1 MKTATDITEELAASF
16 PGPGEAAVSFIDSH
30 TGEHYGGYGL
40 DRMASWI
47 ETHRPQADE
56 DLVDAALTAMGN
68 ADSGASHDKVADA
81 LAALDIAVD

>member
-1 MKTATDITEELAASF
+1 MKTTTDIVEEMVNTF
-16 PGPGEAAVSFIDSH
+16 PQNGQAAVSFIDSH
-30 TGEHYGGYGL
+30 TGEHYDGYGL

-56 DLVDAALTAMGN
+56 GLVDAALTAMGN
-68 ADSGASHDKVADA
+68 ADSGASRGKVVDA

>member
-1 MKTATDITEELAASF
+1 MKTTTDIAEEMANTF
-16 PGPGEAAVSFIDSH
+16 PQNGEASVSFIDSY
-30 TGEHYGGYGL
+30 TGEHYDGYGL

-47 ETHRPQADE
+47 ETHRPQVDE
-56 DLVDAALTAMGN
+56 DLVDAALTTMGN

>member
-1 MKTATDITEELAASF
+1 MKTTTDIAEEMANTF
-16 PGPGEAAVSFIDSH
+16 PQNGEAAVSFIDSY
-30 TGEHYGGYGL
+30 TGEHYDGYGL

-81 LAALDIAVD
+81 LAALDISVD

>member
-1 MKTATDITEELAASF
+1 MKTTTDIAEEMANTF
-16 PGPGEAAVSFIDSH
+16 PQNGEAAVSFIDSH
-30 TGEHYGGYGL
+30 TGEHYDGYGL

-56 DLVDAALTAMGN
+56 GLVDTALTAMGN
-68 ADSGASHDKVADA
+68 ADSGASHDKVEDA

>member
-1 MKTATDITEELAASF
+1 MKTTTDIAEEMANTF
-16 PGPGEAAVSFIDSH
+16 PQNGEAAVSFIDSY
-30 TGEHYGGYGL
+30 TGEHYDGYGL

-47 ETHRPQADE
+47 ETHRPHADE

>member
-1 MKTATDITEELAASF
+1 MKTTTDIAEEMADTF
-16 PGPGEAAVSFIDSH
+16 PQNGEAAVSFIDSY
-30 TGEHYGGYGL
+30 TGEHYDGYGL

-68 ADSGASHDKVADA
+68 ADSGASLGKVADT
-81 LAALDIAVD
+81 LATLDIAVD

>member
-1 MKTATDITEELAASF
+1 MKTTTDIAEEMADTF
-16 PGPGEAAVSFIDSH
+16 PQNGEAAVSFIDSY
-30 TGEHYGGYGL
+30 TGEHYDGYGL

-56 DLVDAALTAMGN
+56 DLVDTALTAMGK
-68 ADSGASHDKVADA
+68 ADSGASRDKVADA

>member
-1 MKTATDITEELAASF
+1 MKTTTDIAEEMANTF
-16 PGPGEAAVSFIDSH
+16 PQNGEAAVSFIDSY
-30 TGEHYGGYGL
+30 TGEHYDGYGL

-56 DLVDAALTAMGN
+56 GLVDAVLTAMGN
-68 ADSGASHDKVADA
+68 ADSGASHDKVEDA